1 MSKIT
6 VGEVK
11 KLAELS
17 AILISDEEAN
27 NMTLELENILEYVA
41 QLDEVDEG
49 NLEPTY
55 QVTGLENVMRP
66 DEIIEYNVSRE
77 QLLSRASEV
86 QDSQIK
92 VPKIL

>member
-6 VGEVK
+6 VREVK
-11 KLAELS
+11 KLAEQS

-27 NMTLELENILEYVA
+27 NMALELKNILEYVA
-41 QLDEVDEG
+41 QLDEVDGG

-77 QLLSRASEV
+77 QLLFCAPEV
-86 QDSQIK
+86 QDGQIK
-92 VPKIL
+92 VPKVF